1 MTLSKQSLVYYY
13 CTGAIKKSS
22 KEKGD
27 IPYMDAILRVAPD
40 MFRVI
45 EMLVNILNENQLNEI
60 SNFFQSNSLSPNNIE
75 GFDND
80 AINRGFTRTDV
91 IDQLKE
97 LSDNYPEN
105 YQEGENK

>member
-45 EMLVNILNENQLNEI
+45 EMLVNILNEM
-60 SNFFQSNSLSPNNIE
+60 
-75 GFDND
+75 
-80 AINRGFTRTDV
+80 
-91 IDQLKE
+91 
-97 LSDNYPEN
+97 
-105 YQEGENK
+105 